1 MLRSRLGLLGV
12 VALVGGGIAIA
23 CGGSVR
29 GDGSG
34 DPDASAGTGAFGG
47 APTGGAPGGG
57 GIGGIPSGGGGTST
71 GGTPSGGGGTNTG
84 GTGGTYVDP
93 GCPDAQAPPGEFEC
107 DPLGANTCPA
117 GQACFPFIIYPSKP
131 CDFEVYGAKCSLAGS
146 TQQGEP
152 CGSFGSYV
160 SLCAPGLSCFI
171 TGQGTEC
178 LQLCQI
184 GKPNACPP
192 GLLCGATDVE
202 GVGACN

>member
-1 MLRSRLGLLGV
+1 MLGWRLGV
-12 VALVGGGIAIA
+12 VAAMGLVAGNIAFG
-23 CGGSVR
+23 CGGTVR
-29 GDGSG
+29 GDGS
-34 DPDASAGTGAFGG
+34 DPDGSAGTGAFGG
-47 APTGGAPGGG
+47 
-57 GIGGIPSGGGGTST
+57 TST
-71 GGTPSGGGGTNTG
+71 GGTHTGGTGGTVFGGGGAGTGGIPFGGGGTG

-107 DPLGANTCPA
+107 DPLGPNTCEP
-117 GQACFPFIIYPSKP
+117 GEACMPFIIYPSKP
-131 CDFEVYGAKCSLAGS
+131 CDFEVYGAQCSLAGS

-152 CGSFGSYV
+152 CGNFGGSV
-160 SLCAPGLSCFI
+160 ALCAPGLACFI